1 MTHKKTGWRN
11 DYSARTSLFELIGK
25 DVKYYVKD
33 LRKRLANGGGLPVIV
48 TYPDFPSK
56 RTTIFKIADALNF
69 RLTNKLI
76 KNADIII
83 YFQDI
88 THGDPGVLHSIK
100 DKVVLNIGCTDISKN
115 KVDTVHLQVFG
126 YNTFIDPTKHSGI
139 AVRKSDINALHD
151 GEIIECPLEKADPS
165 SVYQLLLDNVFDENY
180 VVDYRVP
187 VIGGQIPLVYKKF
200 KEHRV
205 RFTNEVHHASMHET
219 NDVFS
224 KDEQAKIVQFAKA
237 MHVDFCEFDVL
248 RHSDGRIFIIDVN
261 KTPYGPP
268 AGLNESSQAVQRL
281 TEAFQSAFLK

>member
-1 MTHKKTGWRN
+1 MTHKKAGWRN

-33 LRKRLANGGGLPVIV
+33 LRKRLANGGRLPVIV

-69 RLTNKLI
+69 RLTNKLM

-151 GEIIECPLEKADPS
+151 GEIIDCPIEKVDPS

-237 MHVDFCEFDVL
+237 MQVDFCEFDVL

-268 AGLNESSQAVQRL
+268 AGLAETPEAVARL
-281 TEAFQSAFLK
+281 TEAFRSAFLK

>member
-11 DYSARTSLFELIGK
+11 DYSTRTSLFELIGK

-33 LRKRLANGGGLPVIV
+33 LRKRLANGGRLPVIV

-69 RLTNKLI
+69 RLTNKLM

-151 GEIIECPLEKADPS
+151 GEIIDCPIEKVDPS

-237 MHVDFCEFDVL
+237 MQVDFCEFDVL

-268 AGLNESSQAVQRL
+268 AGLAETPEAVARL
-281 TEAFQSAFLK
+281 TEAFRSAFLK

>member
-1 MTHKKTGWRN
+1 MTYKKTGWRN

-33 LRKRLANGGGLPVIV
+33 LRKRLANGGRLPVIV

-115 KVDTVHLQVFG
+115 KVDAVHHQVFG

-139 AVRKSDINALHD
+139 AVRKSDTNALHD
-151 GEIIECPLEKADPS
+151 GEIIDCPIEKVDPS

-224 KDEQAKIVQFAKA
+224 KDEQARIVQFAKA
-237 MHVDFCEFDVL
+237 MHVDFCEFDIL

-268 AGLNESSQAVQRL
+268 AGLNGSSRAVQRL

>member
-33 LRKRLANGGGLPVIV
+33 LRKRLANGGRLPVIV

-115 KVDTVHLQVFG
+115 KVDAVHLQVFG

-139 AVRKSDINALHD
+139 AVRKSDTNALHD
-151 GEIIECPLEKADPS
+151 GEIIDCPIEKVDPS
-165 SVYQLLLDNVFDENY
+165 SVYQLLLDNVLDENY

-237 MHVDFCEFDVL
+237 MHVDFCEFDIL

>member
-1 MTHKKTGWRN
+1 MTSKKTGWRN
-11 DYSARTSLFELIGK
+11 DYHARTSFFEIIGK

-33 LRKRLANGGGLPVIV
+33 LRKRLRNGGHLPVIV

-76 KNADIII
+76 KNADLII

-100 DKVVLNIGCTDISKN
+100 DKKVLNIGCTDISKN
-115 KVDTVHLQVFG
+115 KVDEVHLQVFG
-126 YNTFIDPTKHSGI
+126 YNTFIDPTKHQGA

-151 GEIIECPLEKADPS
+151 GEIIQCPIAQADS
-165 SVYQLLLDNVFDENY
+165 GSVYQVLLDNVYDENY

-187 VIGGQIPLVYKKF
+187 VIGHQIPLVYKKF

-205 RFTNEVHHASMHET
+205 RFTNEVHHATMHNTE
-219 NDVFS
+219 DVFS
-224 KDEQAKIVQFAKA
+224 ADEQALILRFAQA
-237 MHVDFCEFDVL
+237 MNVEFCEFDIL
-248 RHSDGRIFIIDVN
+248 RHADGRLFIIDVN

-268 AGLNESSQAVQRL
+268 AGLPATKEAVSLL
-281 TEAFQSAFLK
+281 TQAFQSAFLK